1 MSNLQNFRPNYF
13 FEWSRTVPHVAQAD
27 VLGNGEGIAIAV
39 VAIDANNQDLHYIRL
54 DRLDEIDLRNL
65 AKILQSRD
73 AGRWPLWDLLSQRHL
88 PNGMNALNFFNQ
100 LVWTRTISGQNAPF
114 NKGSNATVPLHTIFG
129 LGTAYRGGPVTHGQS
144 AFASHLEDAK
154 PGRPK
159 KAPVEESVDDETEDY
174 AGQSDIGDLSDYA
187 PEPAAPQA
195 PKRAGRPPRVQK

>member
-129 LGTAYRGGPVTHGQS
+129 LGMRQ
-144 AFASHLEDAK
+144 SHLFPFTA
-154 PGRPK
+154 
-159 KAPVEESVDDETEDY
+159 VEFCVFGFRKVSYPQLPFAVEIVFFAFGCLSVDDR
-174 AGQSDIGDLSDYA
+174 QCS
-187 PEPAAPQA
+187 Q
-195 PKRAGRPPRVQK
+195 QKYEKK